1 MSLELLSLTNPV
13 FKSYTFWAGVLV
25 IKMLAMSLLT
35 AVQRFKTKVRA
46 TREHLSG
53 NGTGGLCLGLG
64 QSPVSWVKAKAPKD
78 CRHSR
83 SACIMTQH
91 VYFFFMLSLLL
102 FIPDFRQSGGSDVA
116 ETEGQIR

>member
-35 AVQRFKTKVRA
+35 GLQRFKTKVRA
-46 TREHLSG
+46 AREHLSG
-53 NGTGGLCLGLG
+53 IGTGAVPGLG
-64 QSPVSWVKAKAPKD
+64 SKSGVMGESEGPQRLQTFAFRMHYD
-78 CRHSR
+78 TTR
-83 SACIMTQH
+83 
-91 VYFFFMLSLLL
+91 FFMLSLLL